1 MPKKRPM
8 VLLRSILRAKVK
20 AVPSAEIKRLVAG
33 CTGVKRTTGQH
44 PGGILVVP
52 KSRDIHEF
60 TPIQH
65 PADDKESGVITS
77 HFDFHSIH
85 DTLVKLDILGHDDP
99 TIIRMMEDITGVDA
113 RKIPLGE
120 DNTMKLFSS
129 TEPLNLSPEDINSQ
143 VGTYG
148 IPEFGTKFV
157 RQMLMD
163 S

>member
-1 MPKKRPM
+1 MGFKGDKVPDIDLNFSGEYQPIAHKYTEELFGEGHVFRAGTIGTIAEKRPM

-99 TIIRMMEDITGVDA
+99 TVIRMMEDITGVDA
-113 RKIPLGE
+113 RKIPL
-120 DNTMKLFSS
+120 L
-129 TEPLNLSPEDINSQ
+129 
-143 VGTYG
+143 
-148 IPEFGTKFV
+148 
-157 RQMLMD
+157 
-163 S
+163 